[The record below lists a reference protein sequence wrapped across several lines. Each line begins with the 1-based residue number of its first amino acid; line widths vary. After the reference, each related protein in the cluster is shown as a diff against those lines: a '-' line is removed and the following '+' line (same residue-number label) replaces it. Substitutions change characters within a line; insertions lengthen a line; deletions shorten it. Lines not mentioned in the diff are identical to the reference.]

1 MSIRF
6 AEFELTDSG
15 DLIRKGV
22 RLDLQPQPTKVLQL
36 LASRPGELIPRSE
49 IQRHVW
55 GPETHVDFEQG
66 LNWCIKRVRD
76 VLGDDAGSPRF
87 VETVPRRGYRFITP
101 ISPETPRVG
110 PRWRP
115 PRIRLL
121 AVSLLAA
128 AAALLAARQWWR
140 DSGVTVLVIP
150 FDNLGTEERLRAVED
165 VATEEMIST
174 LAVTDV
180 RKLRVID
187 PLTAMKFKRSQECIL
202 TLGRQVDAQ
211 FVMTGAVRTLGSDLR
226 TTAQLFRVAD
236 NRQVWAGEQLTPISG
251 DPGAGAVRM
260 ARDVASRLA
269 SGARLP

>member
-15 DLIRKGV
+15 DLFREGV

-36 LASRPGELIPRSE
+36 LASRPGELIPRAE
-49 IQRHVW
+49 FQRHVW

-87 VETVPRRGYRFITP
+87 VETVPRRGYRFIAP
-101 ISPETPRVG
+101 ISSEAPRAG

-115 PRIRLL
+115 PRKGLL
-121 AVSLLAA
+121 AASLLAA
-128 AAALLAARQWWR
+128 AVAILAAQEWRR

-150 FDNLGTEERLRAVED
+150 FDNLGTGDRLRAVED

-174 LAVTDV
+174 LAGADV

-187 PLTAMKFKRSQECIL
+187 PLTA
-202 TLGRQVDAQ
+202 
-211 FVMTGAVRTLGSDLR
+211 
-226 TTAQLFRVAD
+226 
-236 NRQVWAGEQLTPISG
+236 
-251 DPGAGAVRM
+251 
-260 ARDVASRLA
+260 
-269 SGARLP
+269 